1 MKLEGNKKYMKNIKK
16 TMKIALLVI
25 VILLICL
32 FVNILINKKEI
43 TLTQLSPQTGTQMMG
58 YVIKT
63 KNNKLIVI
71 DGGLIDDAENL
82 MKYIEKNNN
91 KVDYWF
97 LTHNHNDHT
106 GAFTEIV
113 NNKNVD
119 VENVYVS
126 LNNKEWYEENE
137 IGRAEFSHY
146 LIETLNNEKIAG
158 KVKSPNVNEKF
169 QIDEI
174 QVEILGIRNPEIV
187 ENPGNEQSMV
197 IKFDTGKTT
206 ILILGDTGEKSSEK
220 LLESQK
226 EKLKSDIVQMAHH
239 GQAGATKQ
247 LYEKVNPTTCLWP
260 TPEWLWNN
268 DAGNGTNTG
277 PWKTME
283 TRKWMNEIGV
293 KKNYIAKDGD
303 CTIKIK

>member
-1 MKLEGNKKYMKNIKK
+1 MKNAKK
-16 TMKIALLVI
+16 IIRISLLLAIVI
-25 VILLICL
+25 VLT
-32 FVNILINKKEI
+32 FVFINILINKKQI

-58 YVIKT
+58 YVIRT
-63 KNNKLIVI
+63 KNDKLIVI
-71 DGGLIDDAENL
+71 DGGLIEDADNL

-113 NNKNVD
+113 NNRNINID
-119 VENVYVS
+119 NVYVS

-137 IGRAEFSHY
+137 IGRAAFSEY
-146 LIETLNNEKIAG
+146 LIETLDSEKLIG

-169 QIDEI
+169 EIDGIE
-174 QVEILGIRNPEIV
+174 VEILGIRNPEII

-197 IKFDTGKTT
+197 IKFNTGKTN
-206 ILILGDTGEKSSEK
+206 ILILGDTGEKSSQK
-220 LLESQK
+220 LLQNQK

-239 GQAGATKQ
+239 GQAGATKE
-247 LYEKVNPTTCLWP
+247 LYEAVEPTTCLWP

-268 DAGNGTNTG
+268 DAGNGMNTG

-283 TRKWMNEIGV
+283 TRKWMEEIGIN
-293 KKNYIAKDGD
+293 KNYIAKDGD
-303 CTIKIK
+303 LTINLK